1 VETVSREPVRGPIAA
16 VVLVTGSASL
26 LAVAVLGG
34 TASPALAAIVLA
46 VTALALSR
54 PGFVDWPRL
63 LAVLVLII
71 LFIPIRRYALPGN
84 LPFELEPYRIF
95 IALLVVGWF
104 ASLLVDDRTRLRR
117 TGFEGPLALIVGA
130 ALLSI
135 VANPTRIAENSIVV
149 NKSLTF
155 FLSFVVLLY
164 VLTSVLRS
172 QESVDTL
179 VRTLVVGGTVVAG
192 FAIVEARTG
201 FNVFN
206 QLDRVMPMLRP
217 IAPTDGEG
225 FLRVGS
231 AKLRVF
237 GSAEHPIA
245 LSAALVMLVP
255 LALYLRHRD
264 GRRLWIFCAV
274 TLAVACS
281 AAVSRTGIVMFAV
294 IGLAFLCL
302 RPRETRR
309 MWPLLI
315 PALIV
320 VKLLLPGTL
329 GAIKQSFLPPGGL
342 IAEQQASAEGSGSG
356 RLADLGPGL
365 TAWKRHPLAGQG
377 FGTAPIVRPNATLR
391 TNILDNQW
399 LTTLLTTGAIGFF
412 GWLWFL
418 VRAVRRF
425 GAEAKKDDSDRAWLF
440 AAITAGIAAYGVG
453 MLTYDA
459 FAFPQVTFLLFI
471 LAGIGAATLSER
483 SVSLTVVSR
492 RQADA
497 RTVPLL
503 TSGPG

>member
-1 VETVSREPVRGPIAA
+1 VDAVAQETTRGPIAA
-16 VVLVTGSASL
+16 VVLITGSAAL
-26 LAVAVLGG
+26 LTVAVVGG
-34 TASPALAAIVLA
+34 AASPALAAVVLA
-46 VTALALSR
+46 TTGLALTR

-71 LFIPIRRYALPGN
+71 MFIPIRRYSLPGN

-95 IALLVVGWF
+95 IALLVVGWC
-104 ASLLVDDRTRLRR
+104 ASLLVDERARLRR
-117 TGFEGPLALIVGA
+117 TGFEAPVALILGA
-130 ALLSI
+130 AIASI
-135 VANPTRIAENSIVV
+135 VGNPDRIGEASATV

-155 FLSFVVLLY
+155 FLSFVILLY
-164 VLTSVLRS
+164 VLASVIRT
-172 QESVDTL
+172 QAAIDTL
-179 VRTLVVGGTVVAG
+179 VKALVLGGTIVAA

-206 QLDRVMPMLRP
+206 QLDRVLPMLRP
-217 IAPTDGEG
+217 TAPSDPGG
-225 FLRVGS
+225 FVRVGA

-255 LALYLRHRD
+255 LALYLRKRD
-264 GRRLWIFCAV
+264 GRRFWIFCAV

-294 IGLAFLCL
+294 IGLSFLVL

-309 MWPLLI
+309 MWPLII
-315 PALIV
+315 PAVIV
-320 VKLLLPGTL
+320 LKLVLPGTL
-329 GAIKQSFLPPGGL
+329 GAIKQSFMPPGGL

-365 TAWKRHPLAGQG
+365 KAWKRQPLVGQG
-377 FGTAPIVRPNATLR
+377 FGTAPIVRPNATLQ

-399 LTTLLTTGAIGFF
+399 LTTLLSTGLIGFV

-418 VRAVRRF
+418 VRAIRRF

-440 AAITAGIAAYGVG
+440 AALTAAIAAYGVG
-453 MLTYDA
+453 MFTYDA

-471 LAGIGAATLSER
+471 MVGLGAAAFSE
-483 SVSLTVVSR
+483 
-492 RQADA
+492 
-497 RTVPLL
+497 RTVPLTVVPRRDAATRPLPLL
-503 TSGPG
+503 TTLR